1 MQYSIEISKVIEG
14 ALKQDKKKVINYTNL
29 LIEKLE
35 DNGDMKTVKKLRRL
49 INSCNDATLSPMD
62 SNYISH
68 IPVDNESRSLLADI
82 IYPDKNDIDIIL
94 SKDNENDIRQFIENY
109 KMADVLSEAGID
121 IANTLLLYGPPG
133 CGKTK
138 SAYYIAKEMNLPLI
152 VARLDSMISSYLGTT
167 AKNIRYLFEFAQ
179 RQPCVLFLDEFDALA
194 KARDDAN
201 ELGELKRVVNS
212 LLQNID
218 ALSNGSIMIAATNH
232 EKLLDPAVWRRFDYK
247 IKIGLP
253 EKEDIERMV
262 NVFLKDIYKFS
273 KRENKQLANIM
284 KGLSG
289 AEIEE
294 IITKELRN
302 SIVHNETI
310 DINNVFIKVLKKKG
324 IIKLINDR
332 DDQKLA
338 IKYLLYNCENFTK
351 LDVANIL
358 GISRSTVYSMIRE
371 GGDING

>member
-35 DNGDMKTVKKLRRL
+35 DNGDMKTVKKLRRI
-49 INSCNDATLSPMD
+49 INSYNESTLSPMD

-82 IYPDKNDIDIIL
+82 IYPDENDIDIIL
-94 SKDNENDIRQFIENY
+94 TKDNENDIKQFIENY
-109 KMADVLSEAGID
+109 KMADVLNEAGID

-138 SAYYIAKEMNLPLI
+138 SAYYIAREMNLPLI
-152 VARLDSMISSYLGTT
+152 IARLDSMISSYLGTT

-247 IKIGLP
+247 IEIGLP
-253 EKEDIERMV
+253 EEESIERMI
-262 NVFLKDIYKFS
+262 NIFLKDLYKFS
-273 KRENKQLANIM
+273 KKENKQLANIM

-302 SIVHNETI
+302 AIVHNKTI
-310 DINNVFIKVLKKKG
+310 DINNVFIKVLKKKD
-324 IIKLINDR
+324 IIESTNDR
-332 DDQKLA
+332 DNQKHA
-338 IKYLLYNCENFTK
+338 INYLLYNCEYFTK
-351 LDVANIL
+351 QDVANIL
-358 GISRSTVYSMIRE
+358 GLSRSTVYSMIRE
-371 GGDING
+371 GGNIDG